1 MTCLNLLEIVEMNI
15 DPMHCDDKRTI
26 TALKQYILDATTQ
39 LQDLAKQQKLE
50 LDNTQKIEIQN
61 QIRYLEKAIK
71 DSKDQLSTMS

>member
-1 MTCLNLLEIVEMNI
+1 
-15 DPMHCDDKRTI
+15 MHCDDKRTI

-50 LDNTQKIEIQN
+50 LDNTKKIEIQN